1 MAEATIKT
9 PELLALL
16 ESHYTSEK
24 WAFLPQVANATAHQ
38 KSRTADALVMGLW
51 PSVGLDLI
59 GFELKVSR
67 ADWRKEM
74 QDFHKSDA
82 FIRYCDLWY
91 LVAPK
96 EVAKLEEL
104 PANWGWLAPRNGK
117 LYVAKSPTR
126 NPSPVAMD
134 RAFLA
139 GLCRAVHREV
149 PGTKELKAADGNG
162 FTRGWKEGM
171 TEGQKS
177 TERKNATEFRN
188 LQHELQSLQREIECF
203 EARSGIKIASYTGHK
218 LGIAVS
224 VVQRF
229 GLDNIREVAA
239 ILARDHKSSHERWQQ
254 TVTEI
259 DKCLKEQKEST

>member
-1 MAEATIKT
+1 MAEVSIKT

-38 KSRTADALVMGLW
+38 KTRTADALVMGLW

-96 EVAKLEEL
+96 DVAKLEEI
-104 PANWGWLAPRNGK
+104 PSTWGWLAPKNGK
-117 LYVAKSPTR
+117 LYVAKAPTR
-126 NPSPVAMD
+126 NPSPLPMD
-134 RAFLA
+134 RKFLA

-149 PGTKELKAADGNG
+149 PGTRELKAAEGNG
-162 FTRGWKEGM
+162 FERGWKDGM
-171 TEGQKS
+171 TEGQKAA
-177 TERKNATEFRN
+177 ERKNNNELRD
-188 LQHELQSLQREIECF
+188 LQGELDSLRREIECF
-203 EARSGIKIASYTGHK
+203 EARSGIKIARFAGHK
-218 LGIAVS
+218 LGVAVS
-224 VVQRF
+224 IIQRF
-229 GLDNIREVAA
+229 GLDNIREAA
-239 ILARDHKSSHERWQQ
+239 ATLARDHKQSHTRWQQ
-254 TVTEI
+254 ATDEL
-259 DKCLKEQKEST
+259 DKLLKEQKEDV